1 MDHGY
6 RNKWGDNL
14 QKFSKYEWGTQN
26 RGSPSFDIQNY
37 FIRLSGKIKWVW
49 MYYLYINGAE
59 IDFYT

>member
-26 RGSPSFDIQNY
+26 RGSPGFDIQNY
-37 FIRLSGKIKWVW
+37 FIRLSGKIKMGMDVLLV
-49 MYYLYINGAE
+49 Y
-59 IDFYT
+59 